1 MPFDQGS
8 VTCRVCLL
16 PQPMPK
22 DVLDRFAAKAG
33 GDLAA
38 VRDEPVW
45 GWVARHLLETRIDE
59 ETAYRGGY
67 LTLTLRQAQRKVPAS
82 LLQAEC
88 RMAELSR
95 MAENNSSTIS
105 RKEKKAIK
113 EEVSERLLPKMP
125 PQVGGIGFV
134 VDESSERL
142 YVSATSDTQLDTF
155 LGYFRDTVGFE
166 PIALTPDVAAPDLY
180 SINPD
185 VVPTLNV
192 SPSIAD
198 GQASGTLGQDFLTWL
213 WWYQEAHEGKLP
225 KSQLGEFGL
234 LVDGPLVFVAEG
246 PGAHESA
253 IRKGLPTLSAEAK
266 AALEVGKKL
275 KRAKLMFARG
285 NDAWNAT
292 IDADAFIIR
301 GLKLPQGEALD
312 PDSAFE
318 ERITNLHIFQTLLYA
333 LFKRYLTEMTDED
346 QAKKV
351 AESAKKWVKSMDG
364 K

>member
-8 VTCRVCLL
+8 ITCRVCQL
-16 PQPMPK
+16 PQPMP
-22 DVLDRFAAKAG
+22 DDALDRFAAKSG
-33 GDLAA
+33 GDLAN
-38 VRDEPVW
+38 VRDEPAW

-59 ETAYRGGY
+59 ETALRGGY
-67 LTLTLRQAQRKVPAS
+67 LTLTLRQAQRKIPAS
-82 LLQAEC
+82 LLRAEC
-88 RMAELSR
+88 RMEELGRQAEKQSESL
-95 MAENNSSTIS
+95 S
-105 RKEKKAIK
+105 RKEKKQIK
-113 EEVSERLLPKMP
+113 EEVTERMLPKMP
-125 PQVGGIGFV
+125 PQVSGIPFV
-134 VDESSERL
+134 VDEASERL
-142 YVSATSDTQLDTF
+142 YVGATSDSQLDLF

-166 PIALTPDVAAPDLY
+166 PIALTPDVAATDLY

-185 VVPTLNV
+185 VIPTLNV
-192 SPSIAD
+192 SPSLSD
-198 GQASGTLGQDFLTWL
+198 GQTTGTLGRDFLTWL

-266 AALEVGKKL
+266 AALVVGKKL
-275 KRAKLMFARG
+275 KQAKLMFARG
-285 NDAWNAT
+285 NDSWTAT
-292 IDADAFIIR
+292 VDADAFTFR

-312 PDSAFE
+312 PDSVFE

-333 LFKRYLTEMTDED
+333 LFSRFLKEMTDD
-346 QAKKV
+346 AQARDITK
-351 AESAKKWVKSMDG
+351 SAKKWVEDMDG